1 MDKLLCSIILILS
14 GASVHAQGVVSFI
27 FDDNYKSHYD
37 VVHPLFVEYGLAAG
51 FAINSGTM
59 KPNNQ
64 YALGLT
70 HRRLGYMVAAGHEV
84 INHGGKHRDLRSSG
98 VAIST
103 CQQEMTA
110 AYDLLTTTKYS
121 YTIHGWSA
129 PYSAVAEHCVPV
141 TAERHTYGFNVY
153 NTETGSA
160 AVMRPGI
167 DPLRLWRT
175 SLYNAG
181 LAGAFATIDAVA
193 ESGGLVVFYDHDPS
207 RSVYPKSMS
216 ISGIRQVIEYA
227 ISKGVQI
234 LPPTAAVSAALL
246 ETDSSSS
253 EQEDEIVAS
262 CP

>member
-1 MDKLLCSIILILS
+1 MKRLMFALCLALCSLS
-14 GASVHAQGVVSFI
+14 ASAQGVVSFI

-37 VVHPLFVEYGLAAG
+37 LAHPLFVEYGLAAG

-59 KPNNQ
+59 KPDDQ

-110 AYDLLTTTKYS
+110 AYDVLTGLYGYAVS
-121 YTIHGWSA
+121 GWSA
-129 PYSAVAEHCVPV
+129 PYSTVAEHCVLV
-141 TAERHTYGFNVY
+141 TAERHAYGFNVY
-153 NTETGSA
+153 NTATGAA
-160 AVMRPGI
+160 AVMQPGI

-207 RSVYPKSMS
+207 RLVNSKSMS
-216 ISGIRQVIEYA
+216 INGVRQVIEYA

-234 LPPTAAVSAALL
+234 LPPTQAVELALGGN
-246 ETDSSSS
+246 S
-253 EQEDEIVAS
+253 ESGGSGDGEDA
-262 CP
+262 CTPQ

>member
-1 MDKLLCSIILILS
+1 MRCAALFVLALLSVK
-14 GASVHAQGVVSFI
+14 ASAQGVVSFI

-37 VVHPLFVEYGLAAG
+37 LVHPLFVEYGLAAG

-59 KPNNQ
+59 KPDDQ

-84 INHGGKHRDLRSSG
+84 VNHGGKHRDLRSAG

-103 CQQEMTA
+103 CKQEMTA
-110 AYDLLTTTKYS
+110 AYDVLSVNYG
-121 YTIHGWSA
+121 YTVNGWAA

-141 TAERHTYGFNVY
+141 TAERHAYGFNVY
-153 NTETGSA
+153 NAETGA
-160 AVMRPGI
+160 GAVMQPGI

-175 SLYNAG
+175 SLYAAG
-181 LAGAFATIDAVA
+181 VVGAFATIDAVA

-207 RSVYPKSMS
+207 RAVYPKSMS
-216 ISGIRQVIEYA
+216 ASQLRQVIEYA

-234 LPPTAAVSAALL
+234 LPPSQAVS
-246 ETDSSSS
+246 
-253 EQEDEIVAS
+253 IVMLPVAENPENPDGS
-262 CP
+262 CSP